1 MLVKEILSALIMI
14 FILII
19 PGFFFG
25 KKRIIDEHQSQGISA
40 LAVNLT
46 WPCLVIDAM
55 QLKFSMQT
63 LRDSAYMM
71 GIALL
76 VFGAILVISFPL
88 AKLLRLPKTKQY
100 VMLFMLLFGNTG
112 FIGIPVI
119 KALYGSE
126 AVFYAAILEMINDLL
141 MFTIGILL
149 MQMSAGSKL
158 KIRAKDFLSPGLIGV
173 LIGLALFLA
182 DFQLPSVLGGAVQ
195 MIGNA
200 TTPLTMFLIG
210 YQLSGLHL
218 QEVLGEWQVYL
229 VSLLKLLL
237 VPVITLIFVKLF
249 SGELSMLEKVLT
261 ISFAMPAASA
271 TVIFSQQYKG
281 EVEFSTKT
289 VLLSTLIS
297 LVTIP
302 VFAILLGAM

>member
-182 DFQLPSVLGGAVQ
+182 DFQLPFCPWRSSADDRKCHHTADHVSDRISAFRVAFAGSVGRVAG
-195 MIGNA
+195 
-200 TTPLTMFLIG
+200 
-210 YQLSGLHL
+210 
-218 QEVLGEWQVYL
+218 
-229 VSLLKLLL
+229 
-237 VPVITLIFVKLF
+237 VPGQFVKITAGSCHYINFCKALF
-249 SGELSMLEKVLT
+249 RGIVH
-261 ISFAMPAASA
+261 A
-271 TVIFSQQYKG
+271 
-281 EVEFSTKT
+281 
-289 VLLSTLIS
+289 
-297 LVTIP
+297 
-302 VFAILLGAM
+302 

>member
-173 LIGLALFLA
+173 LIGLA
-182 DFQLPSVLGGAVQ
+182 PVQ
-195 MIGNA
+195 
-200 TTPLTMFLIG
+200 P
-210 YQLSGLHL
+210 
-218 QEVLGEWQVYL
+218 E
-229 VSLLKLLL
+229 LLL
-237 VPVITLIFVKLF
+237 LLIILYLAGSALLIRPQTKRTRITYIFF
-249 SGELSMLEKVLT
+249 AAGAAVLMM
-261 ISFAMPAASA
+261 IQRIPRQVFWGA
-271 TVIFSQQYKG
+271 
-281 EVEFSTKT
+281 
-289 VLLSTLIS
+289 LLIS
-297 LVTIP
+297 
-302 VFAILLGAM
+302 AIVIHKNSIRQEFLEETTESLESL